1 MQPFARLDRGD
12 DPADLTFADGGAAT
26 TADHDDEYDEYGAG
40 LGGTPRGN
48 RRLAAGTSDYDAWA
62 ADGDDAVIDMASL
75 EMELS
80 DASPRPGTALRAPPE
95 ADAALLCR
103 QRVLRVG
110 LGLCLTVFAVSVFHL
125 VSTGGKC
132 AGPGPFVAREEEE
145 VGLGDGGA
153 GRGLLPPLKLRVH
166 MLRSRGTSAAP
177 QLNAASSSADAA
189 RFVAGAN
196 AIWEPQAGIRVQQD
210 GPANT
215 LDVGAADA
223 SRFAQVLAATAG
235 MPPAKRNPRVAAALQ
250 AVRGKAGG
258 GAGSGGPHDGW
269 DLFLV
274 GWLPF
279 CGMASSA
286 AEPTGGRRGA
296 IFVRESG
303 CARISLD
310 ASAGSLP
317 DTSVIMAHELGHTLG
332 LVHTPGDCGVMS
344 VGAAGVAID
353 GAQAS
358 VARAVMG
365 AGTGGHSA
373 AGWTEGRRRLHVM
386 GEAERRWG
394 RRNNEDRWLC
404 RAARLVGLRRP
415 IPLISCFGDHR
426 AVRSTVV

>member
-26 TADHDDEYDEYGAG
+26 AAEHDDEYGAG
-40 LGGTPRGN
+40 LGGTPRGK
-48 RRLAAGTSDYDAWA
+48 RQLAAGASDYDAWA
-62 ADGDDAVIDMASL
+62 AGGDDAVIDMASL

-110 LGLCLTVFAVSVFHL
+110 LGLCLAVFAVSVFHL

-132 AGPGPFVAREEEE
+132 QGPGPVAEEE
-145 VGLGDGGA
+145 VGGDGGV

-166 MLRSRGTSAAP
+166 MLRSRGGASAAAP
-177 QLNAASSSADAA
+177 QLNAVSSSADAA

-210 GPANT
+210 GPAKV

-223 SRFAQVLAATAG
+223 QRFAQALAATAG

-250 AVRGKAGG
+250 AVRGTAGG
-258 GAGSGGPHDGW
+258 GAGSGGSHDGW

-358 VARAVMG
+358 VARAVMR

-394 RRNNEDRWLC
+394 RRDNEDRWLC

-415 IPLISCFGDHR
+415 IPFISCFGDHR
-426 AVRSTVV
+426 AVQLVRRSAQ